1 MNANDPQLRSGARWH
16 RAGIR
21 ECAFTLVELLVTMA
35 ILSLLTLVLVS
46 MVNQTGSLWR
56 RTTSKIEEFREART
70 GFESLT
76 RCLSQ
81 ATLNT
86 YWDYNDPNTP
96 TKYMRQSELR
106 FISGPGLLTGV
117 NSPTPYPTQSLF
129 FFAPI
134 GFVRPASTTDSVS
147 TNYQG
152 LDNLL
157 NLWGYFIEYADD
169 STLRPPFVNG
179 KPHRRFRLMEL
190 MQPSQSLSIYSLEAQ
205 AGGNLKYVTPE
216 WFQNAM
222 STSGDLP
229 RPAHVLAENI
239 IALIILPKMTPA
251 DQKKLGFNDASLA
264 PNYFYNSTG
273 LDLMGT
279 TKLSTTANASLNG
292 THQLPPI
299 VQVTMVAI
307 DETSAALLSDADV
320 RDLQAELSGL
330 FADPKK
336 LSSDLTGKPTPP
348 AAGLSLEDYLRKK
361 RINYRVF
368 TTDVSIRAAKWSSNQ
383 KN

>member
-1 MNANDPQLRSGARWH
+1 MNRNDPRFRTRVRWCG
-16 RAGIR
+16 AGILDR
-21 ECAFTLVELLVTMA
+21 GFTLVELLLSMV
-35 ILSLLTLVLVS
+35 ILSLVTLVLVS
-46 MVNQTGSLWR
+46 MVNQTGSLWH

-86 YWDYNDPNTP
+86 YWDYNDPNVP

-106 FISGPGLLTGV
+106 FISGPGLLAGV

-129 FFAPI
+129 FFAPL
-134 GFVRPASTTDSVS
+134 GFVRPASATDTASA
-147 TNYQG
+147 NYQG

-169 STLRPPFVNG
+169 SALRPPFVNG
-179 KPHRRFRLMEL
+179 KPHKRFRLMEL
-190 MQPSQSLSIYSLEAQ
+190 MQPSQSLSIYSLETQ
-205 AGGNLKYVTPE
+205 AGGNLKYVTPD
-216 WFQNAM
+216 WFQNAV
-222 STSGDLP
+222 SASGDLP

-239 IALIILPKMTPA
+239 IALIVLPKMTPA

-273 LDLMGT
+273 LDLTGS
-279 TKLSTTANASLNG
+279 TKLSTTANPTLNG
-292 THQLPPI
+292 THQLPP
-299 VQVTMVAI
+299 VMEVAMVAI
-307 DETSAALLSDADV
+307 DETSAALLSDADAL
-320 RDLQAELSGL
+320 DLQAELAGL

-348 AAGLSLEDYLRKK
+348 ATGLSLEDYLRQK